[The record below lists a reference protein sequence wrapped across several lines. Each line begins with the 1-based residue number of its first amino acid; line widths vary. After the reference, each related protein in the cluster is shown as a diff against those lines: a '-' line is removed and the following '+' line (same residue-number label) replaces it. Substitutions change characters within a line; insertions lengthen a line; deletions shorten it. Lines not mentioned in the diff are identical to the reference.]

1 MLCISLAGDVIADIL
16 IALSLCISLEWSRT
30 GWKKTD
36 SVINTLMIY
45 SINTGL
51 LTSICA
57 TGCLVSYVIQ
67 PLGLITIAIYYL
79 LGKLSFN
86 GLLGMLNARDSLHE
100 KHSGVLEMKP
110 VESSTSDGYPPVASC
125 YTLTAI

>member
-1 MLCISLAGDVIADIL
+1 MDVAFFSEYVQQVV
-16 IALSLCISLEWSRT
+16 LSAMSSSHLVSSPLQ
-30 GWKKTD
+30 
-36 SVINTLMIY
+36 
-45 SINTGL
+45 SIT
-51 LTSICA
+51 
-57 TGCLVSYVIQ
+57 CLVNVFNISPFI
-67 PLGLITIAIYYL
+67 LCRTKLTLINLTV
-79 LGKLSFN
+79 SFN